1 MYLFVF
7 YHYVIVYH
15 YVIIIFLSHHM
26 KYIILLQQDNHNGII
41 IVFDT
46 IPIRGISIH
55 SFKCVIS
62 KWTNNDRIQLFQ
74 KKRRQKHHAQN
85 FICTTYFVYHI
96 HIWMMRSENIYLSFF
111 IEYCTS
117 NKANIN
123 IDWLGITTIAIT
135 FIIDKHINNY
145 VIGWNLSI
153 NNWHHPYEILI
164 QIKN

>member
-1 MYLFVF
+1 MIQYL
-7 YHYVIVYH
+7 YVEYPFI
-15 YVIIIFLSHHM
+15 LSSV
-26 KYIILLQQDNHNGII
+26 LLVNEWT
-41 IVFDT
+41 T
-46 IPIRGISIH
+46 IESNY
-55 SFKCVIS
+55 S
-62 KWTNNDRIQLFQ
+62 K
-74 KKRRQKHHAQN
+74 KKSRQKHHAQN
-85 FICTTYFVYHI
+85 FICITCFVYHI
-96 HIWMMRSENIYLSFF
+96 YIRMMRSENIYLSFF

-164 QIKN
+164 QITRNIHYEMFLAQ